1 MILDLATKR
10 TREILSA
17 APDVI
22 RCIALSPAAVI
33 SSSLAALTRRTFGWR
48 RSNERGPS
56 APDELN
62 IESRVAVDRHYSPA
76 RLSHVGNCGC
86 PGMSP

>member
-22 RCIALSPAAVI
+22 RCALSPD
-33 SSSLAALTRRTFGWR
+33 RRHLFIA
-48 RSNERGPS
+48 RG
-56 APDELN
+56 ADEAD
-62 IESRVAVDRHYSPA
+62 IWMAQIK
-76 RLSHVGNCGC
+76 
-86 PGMSP
+86 